1 MAFGQVGGKLRP
13 NECSKICRAWSQGN
27 PRFSLNYAN
36 NYRFSHSFDVSRR
49 EEKMGIISANF
60 NIQQAMR
67 LQPKTAS
74 AAMTFPEVLVAVLL
88 LAIFCASVFELN
100 AVCLRYIDASKE
112 SIAAL
117 QSVHDRSEVLRN
129 LSFTDL
135 TTKSYVQSLLATPAN
150 GSEFCKKATEVV
162 KISAYPTA
170 NGVTQFT
177 RTPDGIVTNNLTAT
191 GLGTSLVQVDIAPS
205 WNMLVGRARSEQTST
220 IISNGTKK

>member
-1 MAFGQVGGKLRP
+1 MRQIMEFLILSGVYRRC
-13 NECSKICRAWSQGN
+13 EKIGT
-27 PRFSLNYAN
+27 
-36 NYRFSHSFDVSRR
+36 
-49 EEKMGIISANF
+49 ISANF
-60 NIQQAMR
+60 HTEHINMR
-67 LQPKTAS
+67 LRPKLT

-191 GLGTSLVQVDIAPS
+191 GLGTSLVQVDISTS
-205 WNMLVGRARSEQTST
+205 WNMLGGRARSEQTST